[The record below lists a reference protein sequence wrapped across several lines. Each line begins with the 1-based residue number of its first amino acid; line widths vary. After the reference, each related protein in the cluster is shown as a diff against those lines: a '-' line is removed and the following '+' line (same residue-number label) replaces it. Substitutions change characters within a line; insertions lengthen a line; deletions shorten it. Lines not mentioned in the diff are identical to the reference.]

1 MKNERIR
8 EIVVMAML
16 TSIVVVLQ
24 LFAVAI
30 RFGTFSISLTL
41 IPIVIGAGL
50 YGPWAG
56 CWLGFVFGFTVLLS
70 GDAASFLAVNII
82 GTILTVIIK
91 GSAAGFCSG
100 LVYKILEGRNK
111 TVQTLL
117 SAIICPF
124 VNTGIFI
131 IGCFLFFMPTLSL
144 WAAGAGFENGYAY
157 LIFGIVGVNFLLEV
171 LINVVF
177 SPVILRLL
185 GYVKKRGL
193 FN

>member
-56 CWLGFVFGFTVLLS
+56 CWLGFVFGFAVLLS

-144 WAAGAGFENGYAY
+144 WATGAGFENGYAY

-185 GYVKKRGL
+185 EYVKKRGL
-193 FN
+193 IN